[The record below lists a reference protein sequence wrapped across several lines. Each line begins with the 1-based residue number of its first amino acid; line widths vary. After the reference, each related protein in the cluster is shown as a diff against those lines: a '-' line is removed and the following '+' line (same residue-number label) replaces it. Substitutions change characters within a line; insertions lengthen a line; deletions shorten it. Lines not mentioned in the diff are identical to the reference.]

1 MTGDRPLLGI
11 TLMLGFCV
19 LAPLGDALAKMIGP
33 SVPLLLLIFIRMAV
47 QTALLFP
54 LSLGHLRHSARHW
67 ALIALRGVLHI
78 AGIGMMFSALLYLPL
93 ADAVAIAF
101 VMPFIMLALGHVFLG
116 EEVGWRRALAALI
129 GFLGTLLVIQPSFT
143 EAGWPALLPLGVAV
157 DFALF
162 MLVTRLIAREI
173 PPIPL
178 QALSGGIATLLLL
191 PALGAALAWGT
202 VTIPA
207 MSTGTLWL
215 LAAVGVTG
223 TLAHLLMTGSLRFA
237 PASTLAPMQYLEI
250 PIATLF
256 GWLIFAELPG
266 RLASLGIAITI
277 GAGLYIIAR
286 EARLQAAAR
295 ARAAE

>member
-215 LAAVGVTG
+215 LAAVGITG